1 MVSFW
6 SGLIQWAL
14 SMYEGI
20 TLIKNIV
27 KPKNPGYNLMINLSQ
42 LSPTLSQL
50 YYLAHICN

>member
-20 TLIKNIV
+20 TLIKNIG